1 MKLFI
6 GCSSKDNIPKKYIDD
21 CNNYLEKLLKDNDLV
36 FGAYHYGLMAS
47 CYDIAK
53 KNNNQVIAVCPRV
66 YEHDLREMNCDKEIL
81 TDNISDRT
89 REAILN
95 SDALVFLPGGIGTIY
110 ELFAVLELK
119 RCHEFNKPVIL
130 YNSCGYFDEVLDF
143 FDKMIK
149 ENFILEEASKLFYVT
164 TNYED
169 TIKYLSNYNK

>member
-1 MKLFI
+1 MKIFI

-36 FGAYHYGLMAS
+36 FGAYHYGLMAT
-47 CYDIAK
+47 CYDITK
-53 KNNNQVIAVCPRV
+53 KNNHKVIAVCPKV
-66 YEHDLREMNCDKEIL
+66 YAHDLNEMECDQEIL

-119 RCHEFNKPVIL
+119 RCHEFDKPVVF
-130 YNSCGYFDEVLDF
+130 YNSCGYFDEVLALF
-143 FDKMIK
+143 EKMTK
-149 ENFILEEASKLFYVT
+149 ENFILEEANRLFYVAKD
-164 TNYED
+164 YED
-169 TIKYLSNYNK
+169 TMKYISNYNK